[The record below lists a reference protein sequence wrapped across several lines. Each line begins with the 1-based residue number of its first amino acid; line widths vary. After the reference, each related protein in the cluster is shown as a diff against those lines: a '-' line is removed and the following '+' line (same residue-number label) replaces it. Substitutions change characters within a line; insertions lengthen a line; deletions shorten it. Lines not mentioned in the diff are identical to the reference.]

1 MLKSFPVAAALA
13 LLAGA
18 AMGAPIEPQPSQRTI
33 AMIPYDPAL
42 PYVRETTGAA
52 IAQPAGP
59 TTGRLTSGPTTSNP
73 QMNNPHVNPLVG
85 NPHVNNP
92 RR

>member
-18 AMGAPIEPQPSQRTI
+18 ATGAPIQPQPSQRVT

-42 PYVRETTGAA
+42 PYVRDSTSAA
-52 IAQPAGP
+52 LAQPASP
-59 TTGRLTSGPTTSNP
+59 TTGTPTSGPTTSNP